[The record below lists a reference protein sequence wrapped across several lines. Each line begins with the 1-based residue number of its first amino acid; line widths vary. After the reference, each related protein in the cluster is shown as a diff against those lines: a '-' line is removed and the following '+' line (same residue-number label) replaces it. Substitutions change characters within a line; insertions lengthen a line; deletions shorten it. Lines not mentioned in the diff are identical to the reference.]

1 MNLVEFIKK
10 CNLLDLNESIE
21 IDDFMD
27 VVKTNSEDASCVGCV
42 FLDYKCWNV
51 NCNSNAIFKLR
62 IKEEIDALF

>member
-27 VVKTNSEDASCVGCV
+27 V
-42 FLDYKCWNV
+42 L
-51 NCNSNAIFKLR
+51 
-62 IKEEIDALF
+62 KES